1 MQFLAAATT
10 ADKLK
15 EIPLDFW
22 WKLGLGIIGLVV
34 LVILLRKVAKTNK
47 VVLTVVVFVVLTVV
61 GFNWIY
67 ERNEPKWATPVV
79 EWLSGFFP
87 TKGKAA
93 STTTP
98 ASAPKR

>member
-15 EIPLDFW
+15 EIPVDFW
-22 WKLGLGIIGLVV
+22 WKLGLGVLALIVLVV
-34 LVILLRKVAKTNK
+34 LLRKVAKMNK
-47 VVLTVVVFVVLTVV
+47 VVLTVVVFVILTVV

-67 ERNEPKWATPVV
+67 ERSEPAWATPVV

-87 TKGKAA
+87 SKGRAHTPPA
-93 STTTP
+93 P